1 LTASKR
7 RAEEYE
13 FNSPEVNACPYAFYE
28 AAREECPVYPL
39 PGQSAFLLTR
49 FDDVYEA
56 AHHPETFSS
65 HRPIL
70 GSGDPEFEAI
80 RATGYPEVPT
90 LVTNDP
96 PEHSRYRK
104 LVNRAFSIRA
114 VAALEPSMTAIVDEV
129 IDGFIDRGDVEFLTE
144 FAMPFP
150 TRVIGNALGVPVE
163 DHGHF
168 QRWSDAIADAVSTYV
183 TRERALECKRSLV
196 EMQHYF
202 AGLIEKRR
210 VQPGDDLV
218 SQLVTARVEDERPL
232 DVPEMLDLIRIFLA
246 GGNETTASLLA
257 TAMFLLLTHP
267 DQFEIVAADRS
278 LIPAMLEEALRLEPP
293 VQWNPRIIERDDA
306 EIRGVT
312 LPAGS
317 RVLLGWGPGNRDPKK
332 YGPDADRFDV
342 RRGTSDHLAFGHG
355 PHFCLG
361 AALARTE
368 ARIAFERL
376 FTRMTNIRLAVPAD
390 QITYNGAFVRR
401 LNHLPL
407 HFDKAASA

>member
-1 LTASKR
+1 MTTPTR
-7 RAEEYE
+7 RADGYE

-28 AAREECPVYPL
+28 AARAECPVYPL
-39 PGQSAFLLTR
+39 PGQNAFLLTR

-56 AHHPETFSS
+56 VHHPETFSS

-96 PEHSRYRK
+96 PEHTRYRK
-104 LVNRAFSIRA
+104 LVNRAFSVRA
-114 VAALEPSMTAIVDEV
+114 VAALEPSVVAIVDEL
-129 IDGFIDRGDVEFLTE
+129 IDGFIDRGSVEFLSE

-183 TRERALECKRSLV
+183 TRERALECKRLLV

-202 AGLIEKRR
+202 ADLIEKRR

-267 DQFEIVAADRS
+267 DQFELVAADHG
-278 LIPAMLEEALRLEPP
+278 LVPAMLEEALRLEAP

-306 EIRGVT
+306 ELRGVA

-317 RVLLGWGPGNRDPKK
+317 RVLLGWGPGNRDPEK

-342 RRGTSDHLAFGHG
+342 RRGTTDHLAFGHG

-361 AALARTE
+361 ATLARAE

-376 FTRMTNIRLAVPAD
+376 LTRMTNIRLAVPAES
-390 QITYNGAFVRR
+390 ITYNGAFVRR

-407 HFDKAASA
+407 HFDTAAPA